1 MGHIL
6 VCSEPIEK
14 HNVRLERLLKRAMEE
29 NLKFNSPAKY
39 RFK

>member
-1 MGHIL
+1 MDHIL
-6 VCSEPIEK
+6 VWGEPIEE

-29 NLKFNSPAKY
+29 NLKFNPAKY